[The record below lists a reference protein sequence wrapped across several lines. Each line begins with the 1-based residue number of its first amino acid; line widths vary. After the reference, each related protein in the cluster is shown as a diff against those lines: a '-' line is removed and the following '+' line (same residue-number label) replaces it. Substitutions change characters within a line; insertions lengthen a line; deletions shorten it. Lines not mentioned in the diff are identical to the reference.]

1 MLLYLATSDFGQR
14 QDHAEDYD
22 AETRWV
28 LVGGIAAGWLVGA
41 LDTQVPEIVIG
52 FLFAFLA
59 GGVVLNT
66 LKEEL
71 PEDKDSRFLPFAA
84 GTAAYAVLLLLIR

>member
-1 MLLYLATSDFGQR
+1 MLVA
-14 QDHAEDYD
+14 
-22 AETRWV
+22 
-28 LVGGIAAGWLVGA
+28 GIGAGWIVGA
-41 LDTQVPEIVIG
+41 LDTEVPPIVIG

-71 PEDKDSRFLPFAA
+71 PEDKDSRFMPFAV